1 MKKSN
6 KNLDDCP
13 ECCYTHSCTAMQK
26 YRYITRYNGKKGT
39 RNTFCGWRLCITRR
53 KETYVRY
60 FTDREY
66 TDSAKALEAAMTTRN
81 AMLAALEQ
89 GTDFVTIC
97 RLYSKVQK
105 KA

>member
-1 MKKSN
+1 M
-6 KNLDDCP
+6 D
-13 ECCYTHSCTAMQK
+13 TQ
-26 YRYITRYNGKKGT
+26 RYITRYNGKKGT

-66 TDSAKALEAAMTTRN
+66 GDADASKA
-81 AMLAALEQ
+81 AALETRDAML
-89 GTDFVTIC
+89 GELATGVDFATVC
-97 RLYSKVQK
+97 QNYGKR